1 MSAFHALNRNQLQD
15 MPHGRAIGE
24 SLDYDHLTDY
34 DKVGYELAN
43 DFRSTRGVDGLTELR
58 GRVEEAAKK
67 LAAAHQNYQKT
78 GVWDHST
85 FNVPNPHGG
94 EFSKHPIW
102 ETTNWPKFWNDQ
114 GDTDEE
120 FSPRALKSMVSKQSA
135 LHARALSHIDTR
147 IANAQNFQKGNI
159 PNHFSSLLPE
169 DLPEETQAE
178 LVNRGKELRNPGT
191 ASILHPNRKDTSHV
205 FHQGTSLLENDVL
218 DPNKTGTNV
227 DKGDVNSTVL
237 NDYGRAQVLRGL
249 IGQKE
254 AGEAKGNE
262 DLLDKHIAELENG
275 GEYLSFHPISKMDIN
290 QYRRP
295 SEPTSTMY
303 AARTPYRAT
312 YAQGDELKYSGQL
325 RPYASIT
332 SPNNYRGAKST
343 SVNPPWDTNPA
354 AAAIFERIATRNEA
368 QEPAIFNAMTVMSGG
383 KYKPAE

>member
-24 SLDYDHLTDY
+24 SLDYDHLTDS
-34 DKVGYELAN
+34 DKVGYELAE
-43 DFRSTRGVDGLTELR
+43 DFKNARGVDALTSLR
-58 GRVEEAAKK
+58 GRVAEAAQK

-85 FNVPNPHGG
+85 FNVPNPRGG

-114 GDTDEE
+114 GGTDEE
-120 FSPRALKSMVSKQSA
+120 FSPRALKSMISRQSA

-169 DLPEETQAE
+169 DLPEDTQAE
-178 LVNRGKELRNPGT
+178 LVTRGKELNNPGT
-191 ASILHPNRKDTSHV
+191 ASILHPNRTDTSHV

-218 DPNKTGTNV
+218 DPNKTGTNI
-227 DKGDVNSTVL
+227 DKGDVNTTVL
-237 NDYGRAQVLRGL
+237 NNYGRDEVLRQL
-249 IGQKE
+249 ISKKE
-254 AGEAKGNE
+254 DGEAKGNE

-275 GEYLSFHPISKMDIN
+275 GDYLSFYPISNMNIN
-290 QYRRP
+290 QYRRT

-303 AARTPYRAT
+303 AARTPYRAP

-325 RPYASIT
+325 RPYASVT
-332 SPNNYRGAKST
+332 SPNIYRGA
-343 SVNPPWDTNPA
+343 NAAGILAPRDTNPA

-368 QEPAIFNAMTVMSGG
+368 QEPAIANAMTVMSGG
-383 KYKPAE
+383 KYKPVE